1 MSSKKIVAI
10 AGSVIAAGCYFIVL
24 FLIGGLTGVSLIS
37 SVFTL
42 AALGL
47 CIGGA
52 YVYLEEPVVE
62 QYFYIFP
69 GAYIG
74 MLYLAVQ
81 MVVSLVIAGLHPA
94 IVAQL
99 IVEFVILGIFGSLQ
113 CYALYA
119 GLRARELKRRRRR
132 RSAPCVRSLPKRQRF
147 AKTPVIINGRN
158 RYRRSRCHPLCRSGE
173 PWRYAAGRS
182 SRLMKR

>member
-24 FLIGGLTGVSLIS
+24 FLIGGLTGASLIS

-69 GAYIG
+69 G
-74 MLYLAVQ
+74 
-81 MVVSLVIAGLHPA
+81 
-94 IVAQL
+94 
-99 IVEFVILGIFGSLQ
+99 
-113 CYALYA
+113 
-119 GLRARELKRRRRR
+119 R
-132 RSAPCVRSLPKRQRF
+132 
-147 AKTPVIINGRN
+147 T
-158 RYRRSRCHPLCRSGE
+158 
-173 PWRYAAGRS
+173 
-182 SRLMKR
+182 

>member
-24 FLIGGLTGVSLIS
+24 FLIGGLTGASLIS

-99 IVEFVILGIFGSLQ
+99 IVEFVILGIFTSFPSFSALSL
-113 CYALYA
+113 ASL
-119 GLRARELKRRRRR
+119 
-132 RSAPCVRSLPKRQRF
+132 SAFLILFSKLPNNSL
-147 AKTPVIINGRN
+147 GRMKN
-158 RYRRSRCHPLCRSGE
+158 PFTCTISSLTAEASSPLILE
-173 PWRYAAGRS
+173 
-182 SRLMKR
+182 

>member
-24 FLIGGLTGVSLIS
+24 FLIGGLTGASLIS

-99 IVEFVILGIFGSLQ
+99 IVEFVILRYFWKPAVLCIV
-113 CYALYA
+113 CRVA
-119 GLRARELKRRRRR
+119 GT
-132 RSAPCVRSLPKRQRF
+132 RS
-147 AKTPVIINGRN
+147 
-158 RYRRSRCHPLCRSGE
+158 
-173 PWRYAAGRS
+173 
-182 SRLMKR
+182 

>member
-1 MSSKKIVAI
+1 MLF
-10 AGSVIAAGCYFIVL
+10 YRFISDR
-24 FLIGGLTGVSLIS
+24 GTNGASLIS

-99 IVEFVILGIFGSLQ
+99 IVEFVILGILEACSAMHCMPGCGHAILRDGS
-113 CYALYA
+113 
-119 GLRARELKRRRRR
+119 RR

-147 AKTPVIINGRN
+147 AKTPVIINGKN
-158 RYRRSRCHPLCRSGE
+158 RYRRSQMPSAMQIR
-173 PWRYAAGRS
+173 
-182 SRLMKR
+182 